1 MTVKDSKV
9 KKIKTQKL
17 FFLSKHCKL
26 INTDGERVRERGKI
40 KILNQMWI
48 EIAWERSSDGGR
60 SGTHQRQAVDR
71 GRYSDEV
78 GFVSLWDLWFEK
90 GTGEEYVLLS

>member
-26 INTDGERVRERGKI
+26 INTHGERVRERGKI

-78 GFVSLWDLWFEK
+78 GFLSL
-90 GTGEEYVLLS
+90 